1 MKEYY
6 CTPNCPDRS
15 AIPNCH
21 MTCEKHKKYLEEKE
35 AKKEALKKESLKHQG
50 IEKPYLKALNIKKKA
65 R

>member
-15 AIPNCH
+15 AIPNC
-21 MTCEKHKKYLEEKE
+21 HKKYLEEKE

-50 IEKPYLKALNIKKKA
+50 IEKPYLTALNIKKKA